1 MKKASGGGT
10 LSSFIKFSGFTLAE
24 MMVVLLIMTIILA
37 AMAPVM
43 TTRMS
48 ANKAVGGNSK
58 SEIWKYVEDSGET
71 DIYYGTTNNQRAM
84 IGQNKAETAE
94 SARLI
99 LNTSDD
105 IPNHLMFRNDKTT
118 LGALTFGTDN
128 SLLLGSYPADTT
140 LGAGAVSIG
149 KASVADKDGSIA
161 IGINDSTKGALGTKY
176 DIAIGY
182 KALAKGYKNPYYKDT
197 YYSAVALGY
206 NSQADCSDYGNC
218 LAIGNEAKSPHYSL
232 AIGASALSG
241 TYSIAIGN
249 YAEAYS
255 NATVIGHNASAT
267 APGAVVIGGY
277 NAGPMASA
285 KGTNSV
291 AINGSASGYSVS
303 IGYAS
308 QASNGMSVALG
319 HRANASGNVS
329 IAIGAEPSSGGIGHD
344 APNATANYSIAIGA
358 GTKASNEHSIAIGG
372 YTGGIPTAYTKAS
385 GEASMAFGRGAV
397 SSGNYSIAIG
407 SFDKEQ
413 YVNWREPTTAS
424 GEYSIAMGT
433 FSEATASN
441 SVAIGHKAKATTA
454 NTIVL
459 GTATETVQIPGSL
472 TVATTSYP
480 SDKKLKNI
488 GKEYTSSLDKI
499 KQLKPFNFTYKD
511 DKNKTPRVG
520 VIAQDLQKVFPNA
533 VSKGKDGFLTI
544 RMEDM
549 FYAVINAIKEL
560 DAKITQMMK
569 QESEKDK
576 KIKDLEKRIE
586 FLEQK
591 LIQSP

>member
-94 SARLI
+94 NARLI

-105 IPNHLMFRNDKTT
+105 IPNHLIFKNGNKNIGQLQLQTRSRNPY
-118 LGALTFGTDN
+118 LYY
-128 SLLLGSYPADTT
+128 SLLLGSLNSESKFNVD
-140 LGAGAVSIG
+140 
-149 KASVADKDGSIA
+149 DNIA
-161 IGINDSTKGALGTKY
+161 IGFDNKLTGSRNIALGSKSTVLGSSGEGL
-176 DIAIGY
+176 IAIGY
-182 KALAKGYKNPYYKDT
+182 YSSATGS
-197 YYSAVALGY
+197 SAVA
-206 NSQADCSDYGNC
+206 
-218 LAIGNEAKSPHYSL
+218 IGNHAK
-232 AIGASALSG
+232 ATTDIGNDTA
-241 TYSIAIGN
+241 SIAIGN
-249 YAEAYS
+249 YS
-255 NATVIGHNASAT
+255 SA
-267 APGAVVIGGY
+267 APG
-277 NAGPMASA
+277 
-285 KGTNSV
+285 SV
-291 AINGSASGYSVS
+291 AIGGSTQSDG
-303 IGYAS
+303 
-308 QASNGMSVALG
+308 VAIKG
-319 HRANASGNVS
+319 IVYKNSYYG
-329 IAIGAEPSSGGIGHD
+329 IAIGDNS
-344 APNATANYSIAIGA
+344 TAGCNDSENTSRAIAIGEWA
-358 GTKASNEHSIAIGG
+358 KAYKI
-372 YTGGIPTAYTKAS
+372 
-385 GEASMAFGRGAV
+385 
-397 SSGNYSIAIG
+397 YSIAIG
-407 SFDKEQ
+407 SHVNAKEEGAIGVGS
-413 YVNWREPTTAS
+413 YTSASGEDSIAIGNKIWDTSGNNSITTTSSGVGAIALGNASEATGAYSIAIGSAKGTGVNAHVRTTAS
-424 GEYSIAMGT
+424 
-433 FSEATASN
+433 ATN
-441 SVAIGHKAKATTA
+441 SVAIGYGAQATTA

-459 GTATETVQIPGSL
+459 GTAGETVKIPGSL
-472 TVATTSYP
+472 TVKTTSYP
-480 SDKKLKNI
+480 SDRNLKNI

-560 DAKITQMMK
+560 DAK
-569 QESEKDK
+569 ESEKDK

-586 FLEQK
+586 LLEQRIK
-591 LIQSP
+591 

>member
-1 MKKASGGGT
+1 
-10 LSSFIKFSGFTLAE
+10 

-94 SARLI
+94 NARLI

-105 IPNHLMFRNDKTT
+105 IPNHIIFKKGVFTVGSLRMADEKNKYIIA
-118 LGALTFGTDN
+118 LGQNASSN
-128 SLLLGSYPADTT
+128 YSLYYEDTV
-140 LGAGAVSIG
+140 L
-149 KASVADKDGSIA
+149 GSIA
-161 IGINDSTKGALGTKY
+161 IGTNASVKTRCRNSYDKVISALAIGTNATANGANGMIVIGKNATALNSPENA
-176 DIAIGY
+176 IAIGTDVSANGSDQIVLGTEAEGGKTQGSVIVIGK
-182 KALAKGYKNPYYKDT
+182 KAYAT
-197 YYSAVALGY
+197 
-206 NSQADCSDYGNC
+206 
-218 LAIGNEAKSPHYSL
+218 SL
-232 AIGASALSG
+232 AGSN
-241 TYSIAIGN
+241 SIAIGDETR
-249 YAEAYS
+249 AERQA
-255 NATVIGHNASAT
+255 
-267 APGAVVIGGY
+267 
-277 NAGPMASA
+277 
-285 KGTNSV
+285 
-291 AINGSASGYSVS
+291 AI
-303 IGYAS
+303 
-308 QASNGMSVALG
+308 ALG
-319 HRANASGNVS
+319 HKSTASDCGVAIGFASKALGIAIGSMVNSSQQSS
-329 IAIGAEPSSGGIGHD
+329 IAIGTLA
-344 APNATANYSIAIGA
+344 NATG
-358 GTKASNEHSIAIGG
+358 K
-372 YTGGIPTAYTKAS
+372 
-385 GEASMAFGRGAV
+385 EA
-397 SSGNYSIAIG
+397 
-407 SFDKEQ
+407 
-413 YVNWREPTTAS
+413 
-424 GEYSIAMGT
+424 
-433 FSEATASN
+433 
-441 SVAIGHKAKATTA
+441 VAIGYGAKATTA

-459 GTATETVQIPGSL
+459 GTASETVQIPGSL

-499 KQLKPFNFTYKD
+499 KQLKPFNFTYKN
-511 DKNKTPRVG
+511 DKNKTPHVG

-569 QESEKDK
+569 RESEKDK

>member
-1 MKKASGGGT
+1 
-10 LSSFIKFSGFTLAE
+10 

-94 SARLI
+94 NARLI

-105 IPNHLMFRNDKTT
+105 IPNHLIFRKGENT
-118 LGALTFGTDN
+118 LGLLTFDTNNNIILGTDN
-128 SLLLGSYPADTT
+128 AIDKVASSI
-140 LGAGAVSIG
+140 VIG
-149 KASVADKDGSIA
+149 KDANISSNCIKNHSNFIAIGTNATAKKSNYCTNGLEASGDIAIGTNAHAETNTSYGTQTLSGNVAIGTNAQAYDTNTIAIGTGAIVNSNYDSSHSLAIGENAKAERYKQVVIGYKANATNNSGIAIGSEAKTSSGNSGPAYTSMAIGPEAEAAERNAIAIGNQAKATGGYSVAIGFMDPQGLEVTGYRAIGILGRASGSGAIGIGGTATKEYGIAISGASYGEYGIAIGYNAIAGNKSIA
-161 IGINDSTKGALGTKY
+161 IGRYACWNRGGGENVVCIGDEAGKSDFSTSKSNLFYLG
-176 DIAIGY
+176 
-182 KALAKGYKNPYYKDT
+182 N
-197 YYSAVALGY
+197 SAH
-206 NSQADCSDYGNC
+206 Q
-218 LAIGNEAKSPHYSL
+218 I
-232 AIGASALSG
+232 IISG
-241 TYSIAIGN
+241 D
-249 YAEAYS
+249 
-255 NATVIGHNASAT
+255 
-267 APGAVVIGGY
+267 
-277 NAGPMASA
+277 
-285 KGTNSV
+285 
-291 AINGSASGYSVS
+291 
-303 IGYAS
+303 
-308 QASNGMSVALG
+308 
-319 HRANASGNVS
+319 VS
-329 IAIGAEPSSGGIGHD
+329 IAKTLAVAGI
-344 APNATANYSIAIGA
+344 
-358 GTKASNEHSIAIGG
+358 
-372 YTGGIPTAYTKAS
+372 
-385 GEASMAFGRGAV
+385 
-397 SSGNYSIAIG
+397 
-407 SFDKEQ
+407 
-413 YVNWREPTTAS
+413 
-424 GEYSIAMGT
+424 
-433 FSEATASN
+433 
-441 SVAIGHKAKATTA
+441 SV
-454 NTIVL
+454 
-459 GTATETVQIPGSL
+459 
-472 TVATTSYP
+472 P

-499 KQLKPFNFTYKD
+499 KQLKPFNFTYKN

-591 LIQSP
+591 LMQSP